1 MLRRF
6 RDLPIRGKLLAMV
19 LVPLALVLPLLG
31 VILLAW
37 ANLAFDR
44 LLITKVRSDLAV
56 ANGYFERVLGEVG
69 ASAAAV
75 AESHALQ
82 LALARPASGELVT
95 LLQRFKAREALDF
108 VNLRR
113 NDGTLLA
120 SDSGPD

>member
-56 ANGYFERVLGEVG
+56 AT
-69 ASAAAV
+69 A
-75 AESHALQ
+75 
-82 LALARPASGELVT
+82 T
-95 LLQRFKAREALDF
+95 
-108 VNLRR
+108 
-113 NDGTLLA
+113 
-120 SDSGPD
+120 